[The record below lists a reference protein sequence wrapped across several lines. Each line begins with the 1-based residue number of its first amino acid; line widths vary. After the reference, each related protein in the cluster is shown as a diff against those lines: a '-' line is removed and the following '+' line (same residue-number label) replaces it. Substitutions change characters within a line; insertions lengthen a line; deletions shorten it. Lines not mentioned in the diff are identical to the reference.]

1 MSQIVELGKPIYA
14 FSNENTPVATVKS
27 GDRFTVE
34 SYDCFEGQITSGDTT
49 MDTINW
55 DRINPA
61 TGPIFVESAQPGDVL
76 AVNIHGIQISD
87 SGVIATGKNL
97 GVMGHR
103 MDDDFTVKMIPIEDE
118 EAVFNEKVRI
128 PLNKMIGVIG
138 VAPKN
143 EAVSCGT
150 PGNHG
155 GNLDTVL
162 ITEGATIYFPVFHE
176 GALFGLGDMH
186 AAMGDGEIGVSGIEV
201 AGKADITL
209 EVKKGQSINHPLVKN
224 KDGLSI
230 LVSAETLDEA
240 AKLAVEEMIDLL
252 LPHTDMDLA
261 EMTMLMSAI
270 GHSQISQIVDPL
282 LTARFFVPQWFLD
295 AYDIKIFN

>member
-1 MSQIVELGKPIYA
+1 MSQTVQLGKPMYS
-14 FSNENTPVATVKS
+14 FSKEHEPVATVQS
-27 GDRFTVE
+27 GSRLTVE
-34 SYDCFEGQITSGDTT
+34 AYDCFEDQITTSETT
-49 MDTINW
+49 MNSIDW
-55 DRINPA
+55 ERINPA
-61 TGPIFVESAQPGDVL
+61 TGPIFVETAEPGDVL
-76 AVNIHGIQISD
+76 AVTIHALDISER
-87 SGVIATGKNL
+87 GVLATGSDL

-103 MDDDFTVKMIPIEDE
+103 IDEFAIKMIPIEGE
-118 EAVFNEKVRI
+118 YAVFNEKVKI
-128 PLNKMIGVIG
+128 PLNKMIGVVG
-138 VAPKN
+138 VAPEN
-143 EAVSCGT
+143 DAVPCGT

-162 ITEGATIYFPVFHE
+162 ITEGAKIYFPVFHE

-201 AGKADITL
+201 AGKADLTL
-209 EVKKGQSINHPLVKN
+209 EVKKGQSLNHPLVKN

-252 LPHTDMDLA
+252 LPHTDLDIA

-270 GHSQISQIVDPL
+270 GQSQISQIVDPL
-282 LTARFFVPQWFLD
+282 MTARFFVPQWFLD
-295 AYDIKIFN
+295 AYEINIFS